1 MNLEIRCFGF
11 ENLEDPE
18 DDACDI
24 PAGEQ
29 DMSPS
34 SNDPPSHSRHNDLF
48 TLSQISPR
56 KEDYNT
62 TAVAPAPRS
71 HALVRTGAKRP
82 ISSISDLSLQPRK
95 RGKIAA
101 VAPVR
106 RSPKL
111 GVPILQPSRQN
122 VRASSSR
129 LPSNPYYGR
138 KKHGPHIR
146 QALALKASTSR
157 QPGDSQQ
164 QIKDVGD
171 QRIQGTSAVI
181 EPGTSSVTKTK
192 VR

>member
-1 MNLEIRCFGF
+1 
-11 ENLEDPE
+11 
-18 DDACDI
+18 
-24 PAGEQ
+24 
-29 DMSPS
+29 MSPS
-34 SNDPPSHSRHNDLF
+34 SSDPPSHSRHNDLF

-56 KEDYNT
+56 KEDFNS

-71 HALVRTGAKRP
+71 SPIARTGAKRP

-95 RGKIAA
+95 KGKIAA

-111 GVPILQPSRQN
+111 GVPVLQPSRQN

-138 KKHGPHIR
+138 KRLGPHIR
-146 QALALKASTSR
+146 QALALNAPTSR
-157 QPGDSQQ
+157 QPDDSHQQ
-164 QIKDVGD
+164 VKDVGD
-171 QRIQGTSAVI
+171 QRTQGTSTVI